1 MARPTTPSFY
11 DVFGGLNEESGSEIG
26 NYECREMENLYII
39 NRGQELQ
46 RRKGTAILTDW
57 DEDGI
62 IDGLEWIRIDDT
74 DYLITVWDGT
84 VYDAL
89 SASGTDFLLGGPN
102 RFSSWPT
109 VNGTQLARKLYLG
122 NGVDQNVRWD
132 GTSVRQV
139 MPEKPEVSG
148 TVLSVSGANIGATE
162 SNHYKITFLSYD
174 GISSEPSDV
183 VAGSSLSD
191 LGMALSPLPISQD
204 GDCTGRQIWRTVG
217 AGTTYYLIG
226 TVTGNV
232 DTVFVDSVLDED
244 VDTLVELETATVRFP
259 PCRYLVNHQE
269 RLVGAFSDSDEG
281 DTRTVYLSNFQV
293 PETCPLIA
301 PLDAVDDPVF
311 GARIPVE
318 DTVTA
323 LETFGNVLLVWT
335 AGACYRLE
343 GDNPNN
349 WTFNKWIDNGC
360 VSHRSVASH
369 RNTLVWLGPD
379 GVYLAEGWG
388 QVSRI
393 SDPIREEFEDFT
405 AIGMAGGH
413 GFIWQD
419 RYYLCFNDRAFYYDL
434 VYRTWGKLDPW
445 KWQNTV
451 VSRNTGQL
459 RERLF
464 ATDDLTAQVW
474 ELETGKD
481 DNGEAIQVR
490 WASKDK
496 DLGHFGREKRVHRVI
511 ATFKAGTGEAT
522 VTLYRSGELLDTFV
536 HDLSTVAR
544 TGSEISTLDDRAS
557 EGARDEYFRLEVE
570 SSTEAADFRLLRC
583 GFHYTLCS

>member
-26 NYECREMENLYII
+26 AYEARELRTSTFI

-109 VNGTQLARKLYLG
+109 VNGAQLSRKLYLG

-162 SNHYKITFLSYD
+162 GNHYKITFLSYD

-204 GDCTGRQIWRTVG
+204 GDYTGRQIWRTVG

-232 DTVFVDSVLDED
+232 DTVFVD
-244 VDTLVELETATVRFP
+244 R
-259 PCRYLVNHQE
+259 CW
-269 RLVGAFSDSDEG
+269 
-281 DTRTVYLSNFQV
+281 TRM
-293 PETCPLIA
+293 LI
-301 PLDAVDDPVF
+301 
-311 GARIPVE
+311 
-318 DTVTA
+318 
-323 LETFGNVLLVWT
+323 
-335 AGACYRLE
+335 
-343 GDNPNN
+343 
-349 WTFNKWIDNGC
+349 
-360 VSHRSVASH
+360 
-369 RNTLVWLGPD
+369 
-379 GVYLAEGWG
+379 
-388 QVSRI
+388 
-393 SDPIREEFEDFT
+393 
-405 AIGMAGGH
+405 
-413 GFIWQD
+413 
-419 RYYLCFNDRAFYYDL
+419 
-434 VYRTWGKLDPW
+434 
-445 KWQNTV
+445 
-451 VSRNTGQL
+451 
-459 RERLF
+459 
-464 ATDDLTAQVW
+464 
-474 ELETGKD
+474 
-481 DNGEAIQVR
+481 R
-490 WASKDK
+490 WWSW
-496 DLGHFGREKRVHRVI
+496 RRR
-511 ATFKAGTGEAT
+511 
-522 VTLYRSGELLDTFV
+522 
-536 HDLSTVAR
+536 
-544 TGSEISTLDDRAS
+544 
-557 EGARDEYFRLEVE
+557 
-570 SSTEAADFRLLRC
+570 RC
-583 GFHYTLCS
+583 GFRLAGIS